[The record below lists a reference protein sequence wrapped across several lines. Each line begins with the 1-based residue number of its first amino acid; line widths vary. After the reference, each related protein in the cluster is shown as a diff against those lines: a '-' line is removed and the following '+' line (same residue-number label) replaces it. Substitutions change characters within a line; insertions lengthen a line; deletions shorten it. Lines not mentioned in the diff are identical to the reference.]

1 MTTSYKIDAVKKLK
15 HEKAISRAK
24 EMQDN
29 AKAVMEAQAKKEA
42 SDARIAAKQKNY

>member
-15 HEKAISRAK
+15 HEKAIRHAQ

-29 AKAVMEAQAKKEA
+29 AKAVMEFQVFLLA
-42 SDARIAAKQKNY
+42 SMVFFECC